1 MAQPV
6 APNLNINIDPS
17 RYKANLLNAQQIA
30 DLWGWQNA
38 ESYANQ
44 NADQKFNAK
53 KDGIETQQTA
63 ANRNFQDAS
72 RALDLN
78 YWQDWRGQREKNA
91 SSGINAGLA
100 EQRMASVDMNMQ
112 NNVGK
117 LYTGLNNTTSDLNKQ
132 LARAGEDRTV
142 DYKNYFDERQG
153 FLSNEAYKKFQQEQQ
168 TFDRQYQI
176 DLAKEQARVDS
187 ERANYE
193 NSLSIW
199 KMEQENA
206 QKAMD
211 RAAEEKKWQAQ
222 LQLQR
227 DQMAAQQAAR
237 SFTPYSRSYTPYQ
250 KRSYSGGGGGGSYG
264 MVQSKATP
272 VYEGLTRGQ
281 VADSERLAAKV
292 RDPYQNAMANVPKSE
307 PYRPSSSSSK
317 SSSGGGSF
325 LGNLWNT
332 AKKAIPFLRF

>member
-1 MAQPV
+1 
-6 APNLNINIDPS
+6 
-17 RYKANLLNAQQIA
+17 
-30 DLWGWQNA
+30 
-38 ESYANQ
+38 
-44 NADQKFNAK
+44 
-53 KDGIETQQTA
+53 
-63 ANRNFQDAS
+63 
-72 RALDLN
+72 
-78 YWQDWRGQREKNA
+78 
-91 SSGINAGLA
+91 
-100 EQRMASVDMNMQ
+100 MASVDMNMQ

-237 SFTPYSRSYTPYQ
+237 SFTPYKRSSYTPYQ
-250 KRSYSGGGGGGSYG
+250 KRSYSGGGGSSYG

-307 PYRPSSSSSK
+307 PYRPSSSSK
-317 SSSGGGSF
+317 SSSSGGSF
-325 LGNLWNT
+325 LGNLWNS
-332 AKKAIPFLRF
+332 AKKTFGFLVR

>member
-38 ESYANQ
+38 ETYANQ

-117 LYTGLNNTTSDLNKQ
+117 LYTGLNNTTADLNKQ

-142 DYKNYFDERQG
+142 DYKNYFDERQS

-193 NSLSIW
+193 NSLAVW
-199 KMEQENA
+199 RMEQENA

-222 LQLQR
+222 LALQR
-227 DQMAAQQAAR
+227 EQMAAR
-237 SFTPYSRSYTPYQ
+237 SFSGGGGYSGGYRRSSYTPY
-250 KRSYSGGGGGGSYG
+250 KKSYSSGGSYG

-272 VYEGLTRGQ
+272 VYEGLTKTT
-281 VADSERLAAKV
+281 VVDSDRLAAKV
-292 RDPYQNAMANVPKSE
+292 RDPYQNAMANVSTSE
-307 PYRPSSSSSK
+307 PYRPSSSKS

-332 AKKAIPFLRF
+332 TKKALGFLTR